1 MKNLYNNN
9 WLLYLLIPLGIGNL
23 VVGAYKLFS
32 REEILLFSTSSVDL
46 FIHSLAIISFIILVF
61 QTIKIKKLFIKSN
74 NHIQSIYDSIFLT
87 SNISLIFGAST
98 VLSYLLNT
106 KVDKYLDLNFT
117 CISFIL
123 TISIVLLSTLSIFD
137 EYEKLKEE
145 SDLTI

>member
-23 VVGAYKLFS
+23 VVGVYKLFS